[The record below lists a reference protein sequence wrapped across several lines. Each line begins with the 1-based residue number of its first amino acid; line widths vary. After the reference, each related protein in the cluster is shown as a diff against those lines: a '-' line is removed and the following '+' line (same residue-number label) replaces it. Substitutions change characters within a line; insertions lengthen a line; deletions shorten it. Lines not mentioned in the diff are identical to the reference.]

1 MKIEQRYLDSNNSW
15 VLTED
20 LDLKNKK
27 CLVFAFGNRKL
38 LEKESIFNEVKA
50 LYPNSDIV
58 FSSTAGEIFDT
69 KVFDASIV
77 LTAIYFEKSTYKI
90 QNINI
95 KSFKDSCKAGKSI
108 AVEYIK
114 NKPKGV
120 FILSDGQLVNGSNLV
135 KGLQQDIFADIPIT
149 GALAGDDDKFE
160 KTLVSYN
167 SQPKEGEIIAIAF
180 YGDNLKIAYGS
191 MGGWTP
197 FGPERTI
204 TKSDSNKLYELDG
217 KSALELYKTYLG
229 DKAKELP
236 GSALLFPL
244 SIKLDNNKSI
254 VRTILSIDENDAM
267 IFAGEVP
274 QGSTVRLMKANFDKL
289 IDGAILAA
297 KKTNKFYKEE
307 ADLAI
312 LISCVGRKL
321 VLNQRIEEEVEEAK
335 NVLGKNIKITGFYS
349 YGEISPIGYKEKCE
363 LHNQTMTIT
372 TFKEV

>member
-1 MKIEQRYLDSNNSW
+1 MIVEQRYLDKNNSW
-15 VLTED
+15 VLV
-20 LDLKNKK
+20 KNLNLSVKK

-38 LEKESIFNEVKA
+38 LENESIYDEVKA
-50 LYPNSDIV
+50 FYPNSDIV
-58 FSSTAGEIFDT
+58 FSSTSGEIFDT
-69 KVFDASIV
+69 KVFDSSVV
-77 LTAIYFEKSTYKI
+77 LTAIYFEKSSYKI
-90 QNINI
+90 KNINI
-95 KSFKDSCKAGKSI
+95 KSFKNSCEAGKSI
-108 AVEYIK
+108 ALEYLGS
-114 NKPKGV
+114 KPV
-120 FILSDGQLVNGSNLV
+120 NLFVLSDGQLVNGSNLV
-135 KGLQQDIFADIPIT
+135 KGLQQDDFANTPIT
-149 GALAGDDDKFE
+149 GALAGDDDRFK

-167 SQPKEGEIIAIAF
+167 SQPKEGEIVAIAF
-180 YGDNLKIAYGS
+180 YGENLKIAYGS

-197 FGPERTI
+197 FGPKRII
-204 TKSDSNKLYELDG
+204 TKSDGNKLYELDG

-244 SIKLDNNKSI
+244 SMKIDDNKSI

-274 QGSTVRLMKANFDKL
+274 QGATVRLMKANFDKL
-289 IDGAILAA
+289 IDGAIMAA
-297 KKTNKFYKEE
+297 EETNKIHEEE

-335 NVLGKNIKITGFYS
+335 NILGENVKISGFYS

>member
-1 MKIEQRYLDSNNSW
+1 MIVEQRFLNKNNSW
-15 VLTED
+15 VLVEN
-20 LDLKNKK
+20 LNLSEKK

-38 LEKESIFNEVKA
+38 LEKKSIYNKVKSF
-50 LYPNSDIV
+50 YPNSDII
-58 FSSTAGEIFDT
+58 FSSTSGEIFET
-69 KVFDASIV
+69 KVFDSSVVI
-77 LTAIYFEKSTYKI
+77 TAIYFEKSSYKI
-90 QNINI
+90 KDININ
-95 KSFKDSCKAGKSI
+95 SFKDSCEAGKSI
-108 AVEYIK
+108 ALEYLGS
-114 NKPKGV
+114 KPV
-120 FILSDGQLVNGSNLV
+120 NIFVLSDGQLVNGSNLV
-135 KGLQQDIFADIPIT
+135 KGLQQDDFSNTPIT

-167 SQPKEGEIIAIAF
+167 SLPKEGEIVAIAF
-180 YGDNLKIAYGS
+180 YGENLKIAYGS

-197 FGPERTI
+197 FGTKRII
-204 TKSDSNKLYELDG
+204 TKSEGNKLYELDG
-217 KSALELYKTYLG
+217 KSALDLYKTYLG

-254 VRTILSIDENDAM
+254 VRTILSIDENGVM

-274 QGSTVRLMKANFDKL
+274 EGSTARLMKANFDKL

-297 KKTNKFYKEE
+297 EETTKFYEGE

-335 NVLGKNIKITGFYS
+335 KVLGKKVKITGLYS
-349 YGEISPIGYKEKCE
+349 YGEISPISFKEKCE

-372 TFKEV
+372 TFKEL